1 MRSCGERLEQSADD
15 SDSNSTDSEEEEL
28 QKIGNV
34 EWCKCGRCKPMF
46 TYNESLWCQD
56 TNEVPEGLF
65 ESFDFAI
72 YNAFS
77 FNFLSYYILLLLLFL
92 LSLYTFSF
100 IKPF

>member
-72 YNAFS
+72 YMLSHLIS
-77 FNFLSYYILLLLLFL
+77 FLIIYYYYCCSCYHYIPSLL
-92 LSLYTFSF
+92 
-100 IKPF
+100 